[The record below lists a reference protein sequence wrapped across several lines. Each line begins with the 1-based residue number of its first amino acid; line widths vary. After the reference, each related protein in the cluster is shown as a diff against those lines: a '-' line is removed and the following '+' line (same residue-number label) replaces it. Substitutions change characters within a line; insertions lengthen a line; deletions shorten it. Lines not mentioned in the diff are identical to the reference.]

1 MALAVAGALLVILE
15 LVMVLR
21 DPSPVV
27 KAVDDHLVGTRPL
40 SSHVP
45 VDLDGYLDPLDLA

>member
-1 MALAVAGALLVILE
+1 MAPAVAGALLVILE

-21 DPSPVV
+21 DPGPVV
-27 KAVDDHLVGTRPL
+27 KAVGEHRAGPRPL

-45 VDLDGYLDPLDLA
+45 VDLDWDLDPLDLA